1 MNPRFDI
8 THVRGDSVLATLSE
22 LLFFDS
28 KPDALALDET
38 FREAVLA
45 KVPESRIEVKKT
57 QISFF
62 DRRMFAAVSFAPV
75 RKAKDRPKP
84 FLTITFGLSYRK
96 ESDRIDVAVEAY
108 PNRWTHHVMIGTVE
122 EIDEELLS
130 WIVEA
135 AECAKNK

>member
-1 MNPRFDI
+1 MI
-8 THVRGDSVLATLSE
+8 TIDE

-28 KPDALALDET
+28 NRDALALYEV

-45 KVPESRIEVKKT
+45 KVPDALIEVKKT

-96 ESDRIDVAVEAY
+96 ESARIDVATEPY

-122 EIDEELLS
+122 EVDEELIS

-135 AECAKNK
+135 AEFAKSKK

>member
-1 MNPRFDI
+1 MI
-8 THVRGDSVLATLSE
+8 TIDE

-28 KPDALALDET
+28 HRDALALYEA
-38 FREAVLA
+38 FREVVLT

-75 RKAKDRPKP
+75 RKAMERPNP
-84 FLTITFGLSYRK
+84 FLTITFGMSYRK
-96 ESDRIDVAVEAY
+96 KSARIDVATEPY

-122 EIDEELLS
+122 EVDEELLS
-130 WIVEA
+130 WIGEA
-135 AECAKNK
+135 AEFAKNMKR

>member
-1 MNPRFDI
+1 MRGRYFD
-8 THVRGDSVLATLSE
+8 HYRWAA
-22 LLFFDS
+22 FFDS
-28 KPDALALDET
+28 HRDALALYES
-38 FREAVLA
+38 FREVVLT

-96 ESDRIDVAVEAY
+96 ESARIDVATEPY

-122 EIDEELLS
+122 EVDEELLS

-135 AECAKNK
+135 AEFAKSKK

>member
-1 MNPRFDI
+1 MEAGRD
-8 THVRGDSVLATLSE
+8 VRGDNILTTVNE

-28 KPDALALDET
+28 KQESLVLYET
-38 FREAVLA
+38 FREAVLE
-45 KVPESRIEVKKT
+45 KVPKARIEVKKT

-62 DRRMFAAVSFAPV
+62 NRRMFAAVSFAPV
-75 RKAKDRPKP
+75 RKAKERPNP

-96 ESDRIDVAVEAY
+96 ESLRIDVATEPY

-122 EIDEELLS
+122 EVDEELLS

-135 AECAKNK
+135 AEFAKSKK

>member
-1 MNPRFDI
+1 MK
-8 THVRGDSVLATLSE
+8 VRGDTILTTVNE

-28 KPDALALDET
+28 KPDALALYEA
-38 FREAVLA
+38 FREAVLG
-45 KVPESRIEVKKT
+45 KVPDTRIEVKKT

-75 RKAKDRPKP
+75 RKAKDRPNP
-84 FLTITFGLSYRK
+84 FLTITFGLPYRK
-96 ESDRIDVAVEAY
+96 ESDKIDVAVEVY

-122 EIDEELLS
+122 EVDKELVS

-135 AECAKNK
+135 AEFAKNVKR

>member
-1 MNPRFDI
+1 MTTVN
-8 THVRGDSVLATLSE
+8 E

-28 KPDALALDET
+28 KPDALALYEA
-38 FREAVLA
+38 FSEAVLA
-45 KVPESRIEVKKT
+45 KVPDARIEVKKT

-62 DRRMFAAVSFAPV
+62 DRRLFAAVSFAPV

-122 EIDEELLS
+122 EVDEELLS

-135 AECAKNK
+135 AEFAKNRKP

>member
-1 MNPRFDI
+1 M
-8 THVRGDSVLATLSE
+8 TTVKE

-28 KPDALALDET
+28 KPDALALYEA
-38 FREAVLA
+38 FREAVLE
-45 KVPESRIEVKKT
+45 KVPDARIEIKKT

-84 FLTITFGLSYRK
+84 FLTITFGLADRK
-96 ESDRIDVAVEAY
+96 ESVRINVAVEAY
-108 PNRWTHHVMIGTVE
+108 PNRWTHHVMIGSVE
-122 EIDEELLS
+122 EVDEELLS

-135 AECAKNK
+135 AEFAKNMKR

>member
-1 MNPRFDI
+1 M
-8 THVRGDSVLATLSE
+8 TTLNE

-28 KPDALALDET
+28 KPDALALYEA

-45 KVPESRIEVKKT
+45 KVPDARIEVKKT

-96 ESDRIDVAVEAY
+96 ESERIDVAVEAY
-108 PNRWTHHVMIGTVE
+108 PNRWTHHVMIGSVE
-122 EIDEELLS
+122 EVDEELLS

-135 AECAKNK
+135 AEFAKNMKR

>member
-1 MNPRFDI
+1 M
-8 THVRGDSVLATLSE
+8 RGDNVLTTVNE

-28 KPDALALDET
+28 KQDALALYET
-38 FREAVLA
+38 FREAVLE
-45 KVPESRIEVKKT
+45 KVPDTRIEVKKT

-62 DRRMFAAVSFAPV
+62 NRRMFAAVSFAPV

-108 PNRWTHHVMIGTVE
+108 PNRWTHHVMIGSVE
-122 EIDEELLS
+122 EINEELLS

-135 AECAKNK
+135 AEFAKNMKR

>member
-1 MNPRFDI
+1 MI
-8 THVRGDSVLATLSE
+8 TIDE

-28 KPDALALDET
+28 NRDALALYEV

-45 KVPESRIEVKKT
+45 KVPDARIEVKKT

-96 ESDRIDVAVEAY
+96 ESARIDVATEPY

-122 EIDEELLS
+122 EVDAELLS
-130 WIVEA
+130 WIAEA
-135 AECAKNK
+135 AEFAKSKK

>member
-1 MNPRFDI
+1 MTTVN
-8 THVRGDSVLATLSE
+8 E
-22 LLFFDS
+22 LPFFDS
-28 KPDALALDET
+28 KPDALALYEA

-45 KVPESRIEVKKT
+45 KVPDARIEVKKT

-75 RKAKDRPKP
+75 RKAKERPSS
-84 FLTITFGLSYRK
+84 FLTITFGLPYRK
-96 ESDRIDVAVEAY
+96 ESARIDVATEPY

-130 WIVEA
+130 WIFEA
-135 AECAKNK
+135 DEFAKKK

>member
-1 MNPRFDI
+1 MK
-8 THVRGDSVLATLSE
+8 VRGANLLTTLNE

-28 KPDALALDET
+28 KPDALALYEA

-45 KVPESRIEVKKT
+45 KVPDARIEVKKT

-62 DRRMFAAVSFAPV
+62 NRRMLAAVSFAPV

-108 PNRWTHHVMIGTVE
+108 PNRWTHHVMIGSVE
-122 EIDEELLS
+122 EVDEELLS

-135 AECAKNK
+135 AEFAKNKKR